1 MSNSSD
7 SDQTVQAVRLHFSR
21 NIVCCYGKVRFL
33 YCTREY
39 PDCDAATV
47 SAGFL
52 NGITPLHVNDNY
64 YH

>member
-1 MSNSSD
+1 MSGDSGGQSSN
-7 SDQTVQAVRLHFSR
+7 FSR

-39 PDCDAATV
+39 PDCDAATT

-52 NGITPLHVNDNY
+52 NGLTPLHVNDNH